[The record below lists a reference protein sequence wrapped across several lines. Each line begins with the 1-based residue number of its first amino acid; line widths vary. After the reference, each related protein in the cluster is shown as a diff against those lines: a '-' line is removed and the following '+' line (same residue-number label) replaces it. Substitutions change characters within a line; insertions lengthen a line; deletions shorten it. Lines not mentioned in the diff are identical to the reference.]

1 MYGVRESCEVL
12 REAFRLKVAKY
23 PRAETVAGSA
33 VLANQIVECRLP
45 VAESIGQSLD
55 PIPKTGFEVSR
66 GDRPQPTF
74 DGIPIKLLGLRGK
87 LSQSLR
93 ECQHIG
99 GTFGTRRLSGQPPYA
114 ALSTG

>member
-1 MYGVRESCEVL
+1 
-12 REAFRLKVAKY
+12 
-23 PRAETVAGSA
+23 
-33 VLANQIVECRLP
+33 
-45 VAESIGQSLD
+45 LD

-66 GDRPQPTF
+66 GDRTQPTF

-87 LSQSLR
+87 LPKPLR

-99 GTFGTRRLSGQPPYA
+99 GTVGTHRLSGQPPYA